1 MTITEFL
8 NEFTFIELTEDVL
21 AECEHFSCGVGDLD
35 EYFQKDVLG
44 YTRKMVSRSYV
55 FRSKVTQSRLPV
67 LSLFLM
73 TVFA

>member
-44 YTRKMVSRSYV
+44 YTRSDHRSSALNAFHSR
-55 FRSKVTQSRLPV
+55 
-67 LSLFLM
+67 M
-73 TVFA
+73 WN